1 MKYIKLFE
9 GFFDFDFGDRLWI
22 EVDWEDGHN
31 TAKTEIPEKLSETE
45 ISKIL
50 DTFKIIKKHRLIKDD
65 IKTRI
70 VSHRVVKRFPADTEY
85 SCLSLD
91 TESRGN
97 VIICKFSDDRWLV
110 EIFDVAGHFEDSIF
124 LCDSYEGL
132 INWIQDWRGKIK

>member
-31 TAKTEIPEKLSETE
+31 TAKTEIPEKISESE

-70 VSHRVVKRFPADTEY
+70 VSHRLVKSLYNDIED

-91 TESRGN
+91 TEGRGN
-97 VIICKFSDDRWLV
+97 VRICKFSDYKWLV
-110 EIFDVAGHFEDSIF
+110 EIFDVAGHFEDSTF
-124 LCDSYEGL
+124 LCETFEGVL
-132 INWIQDWRGKIK
+132 NWIEDWRKKIK